1 MNYFNESTADM
12 TGDELHRKLFPIDKL
27 KSYSDVGIKVKEDFK
42 ITHRNYPKQE
52 VALWTFILHP

>member
-52 VALWTFILHP
+52 VAL